1 VSCIEIDGA
10 NFEVEVGGDGP
21 PLMLIHGFT
30 GRGSDWAPFLPDLRR
45 ARTTI
50 TVDLLG
56 HGNSESP
63 ADPAR
68 HAIERQAEDLAGIL
82 RRLGLAPADVVG
94 YSLGARV
101 ALRMAVAEPDVVARL
116 FLESPSAGIADPAD
130 RAARRSGDE
139 QLAQLLDREGVE
151 AFVDHWE
158 ELPVFAAERAMPAV
172 DRSRLHVARLR
183 NRPDGLAASLRGAG
197 QGAMEP
203 LRGRLAGVTAPTL
216 VVAGAL
222 DKAGSDR
229 ARAIAAGIPG
239 ARLAILESI
248 GHAPHREKPASFAT
262 LLLDFLALP
271 IPLHATERTP
281 T

>member
-1 VSCIEIDGA
+1 MTRIEIDGA
-10 NFEVEVGGDGP
+10 SYEVEVGGDGP

-30 GRGSDWAPFLPDLRR
+30 GRGFDWAPFLPDLRR

-56 HGNSESP
+56 HGDSESP

-68 HAIERQAEDLAGIL
+68 HAIERQAADLAGIL

-94 YSLGARV
+94 YSLGARI

-116 FLESPSAGIADPAD
+116 FLESPSAGIADQAN
-130 RAARRSGDE
+130 RSARLAADE
-139 QLAQLLDREGVE
+139 QLAQLLDRDGIE
-151 AFVDHWE
+151 AFVDRWE
-158 ELPVFAAERAMPAV
+158 KLPVFVAERAMPAV
-172 DRSRLHVARLR
+172 ERARLQAAR
-183 NRPDGLAASLRGAG
+183 LDNQPTGLAASLRGAG

-203 LRGRLAGVTAPTL
+203 LHDRLAGVTAPTL

-222 DKAGSDR
+222 DEAGSDR
-229 ARAIAAGIPG
+229 ARAIVSGIPG
-239 ARLAILESI
+239 ARMAILEGI
-248 GHAPHREKPASFAT
+248 GHAPHREAPDRFAT
-262 LLLDFLALP
+262 LLFDLFAP
-271 IPLHATERTP
+271 TIPLHATERRP